1 MIADD
6 SRQVIPPSEVSAGRR
21 FTVALDAM
29 GGDIGPAV
37 TVNAGIDAA
46 IDQDVRVLL
55 VGDEARILHEI
66 GNRSFPAH
74 LVDIIHAPEQVSMED
89 EAVSAVRRKSN
100 ASMPVGILK
109 LRSGEAD
116 AFVSAGNTGAV
127 VASSVVGLGRIPGVH
142 RPGIAI
148 PISTSSDPLM
158 LIDAGALVD
167 PRPEHLWQHARLAA
181 AYSRVVMKKSD
192 PEIGLVNNGA
202 ERNKG
207 NALTRQ
213 AFDLLSADK
222 DLRFVGNVEPRD
234 LATRPCD
241 VLVTDGYTGN
251 VILKTGEG
259 VMTILEESFRREFK
273 RHWYTALLAML
284 LKPALKRAG
293 KTLDYRETGGAPLLG
308 VNGLV
313 MIAHGGS
320 DTFAIKSAVRS
331 AAIAGRLDLMSALR
345 SAIPA
350 EK

>member
-1 MIADD
+1 MGAVD
-6 SRQVIPPSEVSAGRR
+6 SHDEIPRDQVESGRP

-29 GGDIGPAV
+29 GGDVGPAL

-46 IDQDVRVLL
+46 IDQDIRILL
-55 VGDEARILHEI
+55 IGDEYRIRKEI
-66 GNRSFPAH
+66 GDRSFPSH
-74 LVDIIHAPEQVSMED
+74 LVEVIHAPEQVSMED
-89 EAVSAVRRKSN
+89 EAVSAVRRKSK

-109 LRSGEAD
+109 LSSGEAD

-127 VASSVVGLGRIPGVH
+127 VASSVVGLGRLPGVH

-148 PISTSSDPLM
+148 PISTASDPML

-181 AYSRVVMKKSD
+181 AYSRVIMRKPD
-192 PEIGLVNNGA
+192 PEIGLVSNGE
-202 ERNKG
+202 ERGKG

-213 AFDLLSADK
+213 AFDLLSADQ

-234 LATRPCD
+234 LSIRPCD
-241 VLVTDGYTGN
+241 VLVTDGFTGN

-259 VMTILEESFRREFK
+259 VMTVLEESFRREFK
-273 RHWYTALLAML
+273 RHWYTALLATL
-284 LKPALKRAG
+284 LKPAIRRAARA
-293 KTLDYRETGGAPLLG
+293 LDYRETGGAPLLG

-331 AAIAGRLDLMSALR
+331 AAVAARLDLLSALR
-345 SAIPA
+345 TAVPVD
-350 EK
+350 K